1 MTISNKSIAESAQT
15 TNSNPNNWLEE
26 YGDSLYRRALLLLG
40 KSEAAEDL
48 VQDTLLAAYQA
59 KEGFRGQASIK
70 TWLHTILKNK
80 AIDYMRKAVR
90 REIPTV
96 FEERNDREDS
106 DFNSWGIWK
115 DHQTK
120 WGIWDRS
127 AQEDLESQGLSDVL
141 INCIEKL
148 PNSQRSVLKLK
159 VFEDMPIEEVCKELD
174 LKPSNLGVLLFRAR
188 LALRNCLDTNW
199 YTKI

>member
-1 MTISNKSIAESAQT
+1 MRIRLSEHCSKK
-15 TNSNPNNWLEE
+15 
-26 YGDSLYRRALLLLG
+26 LYR